1 MKKLL
6 DFDPKMFLF
15 FPSILFQVIDFIAI
29 ELLSSVFTVPSQP
42 RLHYCLSTASSVNLS
57 SFSLK
62 MQLSTIDRTCRAF
75 GSDFISKKISL

>member
-6 DFDPKMFLF
+6 DLDPPMFLF

-29 ELLSSVFTVPSQP
+29 ALLSSVFTVQLQP
-42 RLHYCLSTASSVNLS
+42 RPHNCLSTASSFNLL

-62 MQLSTIDRTCRAF
+62 MQLSTIDRTCRAS
-75 GSDFISKKISL
+75 GSDCISKKISL